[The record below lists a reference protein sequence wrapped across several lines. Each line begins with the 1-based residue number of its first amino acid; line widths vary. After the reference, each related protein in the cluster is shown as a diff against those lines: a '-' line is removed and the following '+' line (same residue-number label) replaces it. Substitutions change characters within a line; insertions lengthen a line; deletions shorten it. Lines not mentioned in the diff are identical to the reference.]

1 MTEHNDTICAISTPP
16 GVGGIAVIRVSGPE
30 AIATVD
36 SVWKGKR
43 LVGAPSHTAHLGTI
57 IDTDGTPLD
66 QAVATIFIGPRSYT
80 GDDTVELS
88 VHGSKYIQQ
97 RLLSLLIT
105 RGCRLA
111 EPGEYTRRAYSSGN
125 IDLTQAEAI
134 ADLIAS
140 DSRASH
146 RIAMNQMRGAFS
158 RSLKELREQLL
169 DLSALLELELDF
181 SEEDVTFASRQQLR
195 DLAEKIHD
203 RVSRLCESFN
213 RGTAIKNGIPVAI
226 VGTTNAGKSSLLN
239 ALVGDDRAIVSDI
252 HGTTRDIVEDTIQL
266 GDYTFRLKD
275 TAGLRETTDAIE
287 RIGIDRSHQA
297 LEKST
302 IAILIIDPANMPDVE
317 TLSDIITTAR
327 DRHLIVA
334 VNKTDIADPTSVLQ
348 QIDTEYVLKLDAE
361 ARDHVHPLAISA
373 KTGEGLDRLRSTI
386 LDIATGSGD
395 QNPDDIIIT
404 NARHEQALHNATL
417 STARILDGLAA
428 NLSADF
434 IAQDLRETLH
444 HLGTITGDVTPSDI
458 LQTIFSRFCIGK

>member
-1 MTEHNDTICAISTPP
+1 
-16 GVGGIAVIRVSGPE
+16 
-30 AIATVD
+30 
-36 SVWKGKR
+36 
-43 LVGAPSHTAHLGTI
+43 
-57 IDTDGTPLD
+57 
-66 QAVATIFIGPRSYT
+66 
-80 GDDTVELS
+80 
-88 VHGSKYIQQ
+88 
-97 RLLSLLIT
+97 
-105 RGCRLA
+105 
-111 EPGEYTRRAYSSGN
+111 
-125 IDLTQAEAI
+125 
-134 ADLIAS
+134 
-140 DSRASH
+140 
-146 RIAMNQMRGAFS
+146 
-158 RSLKELREQLL
+158 
-169 DLSALLELELDF
+169 
-181 SEEDVTFASRQQLR
+181 
-195 DLAEKIHD
+195 
-203 RVSRLCESFN
+203 
-213 RGTAIKNGIPVAI
+213 
-226 VGTTNAGKSSLLN
+226 LLN